1 MSKHIVITEDQYYV
15 LLNALADVVDR
26 LDDTEAMAIF
36 GITISRLE
44 EIWDDIRK
52 LDPRRLNMPESRGK

>member
-1 MSKHIVITEDQYYV
+1 MSSHVLITEDQYYV

-36 GITISRLE
+36 GVTISRLE
-44 EIWDDIRK
+44 EIRDDIRK
-52 LDPRRLNMPESRGK
+52 LDPRRINPPKSCG